1 MSYVGTNVSVSLGEL
16 SARKINILGAV
27 KSPGT
32 YIINPFST
40 LSSALAYSGGFENY
54 ASLREIVL
62 IRGEERI
69 IFDLYD
75 LLIFG
80 NRESDVNIEQG
91 DTILVTATKN
101 LVEISGS
108 VNRPMQ
114 YQFKSD
120 DTVLDLLDF
129 AMGITRDAN
138 LDEINI
144 KKVENGVLS
153 QKKIQLGEKLNSENV
168 VELSIPKKIFTK
180 NLNIE
185 VLGEGVS
192 QRTFL
197 NTDFKSLPL
206 VIANLEFSDDI
217 YPFIGILRQDA
228 ETKIFKEVHY
238 FSLSDPS
245 TYENIKLKSNVT
257 IEFFSRDQILEGQAF
272 VEDYFPNQFFINLNL
287 GVKKLDLPLSGK
299 ISAKTLIDFFGLE
312 SSLNSEQ
319 ATITF
324 SDGSSANDLNSAYQS
339 DQVTGLYIPEKVVQ
353 YIEVHAMGLFQSSG
367 AFEVP
372 IGTTLEDLYS
382 ITGGLTDN
390 RNISVRMTRESIKE
404 AERNTLED
412 AKAKLIDLAL
422 GATGNIALTG
432 SSSNTA
438 DYAGILSIISLAEAT
453 EPAGRLSGNLN
464 PGSIFSDILVLEDGD
479 TISALPKPNL
489 ITIIGQVLNPLT
501 VEYETNVSVKE
512 YIDKAG
518 SFTEMADKRG
528 IYIIGSD
535 GASVPYD
542 TRLFQN
548 ELRLQP
554 GDTIVVPRDFDRVST
569 LPLVNSAAQIISNI
583 ALQLLR

>member
-1 MSYVGTNVSVSLGEL
+1 M
-16 SARKINILGAV
+16 
-27 KSPGT
+27 
-32 YIINPFST
+32 
-40 LSSALAYSGGFENY
+40 AYSGGFENY

-91 DTILVTATKN
+91 DIILVTATKN

-129 AMGITRDAN
+129 AIGITRDAN

-144 KKVENGVLS
+144 KKLKMESCLR
-153 QKKIQLGEKLNSENV
+153 KIQLGEKLNSENV
-168 VELSIPKKIFTK
+168 VELSIPKKIFK

-272 VEDYFPNQFFINLNL
+272 VEDYFPNQFLINLNL

-319 ATITF
+319 PQLLFLMGAQQMTLILLI
-324 SDGSSANDLNSAYQS
+324 SQIKL
-339 DQVTGLYIPEKVVQ
+339 LEYIFRK
-353 YIEVHAMGLFQSSG
+353 LF
-367 AFEVP
+367 
-372 IGTTLEDLYS
+372 
-382 ITGGLTDN
+382 
-390 RNISVRMTRESIKE
+390 
-404 AERNTLED
+404 NTL
-412 AKAKLIDLAL
+412 KFKQLVY
-422 GATGNIALTG
+422 
-432 SSSNTA
+432 SSH
-438 DYAGILSIISLAEAT
+438 
-453 EPAGRLSGNLN
+453 
-464 PGSIFSDILVLEDGD
+464 
-479 TISALPKPNL
+479 
-489 ITIIGQVLNPLT
+489 
-501 VEYETNVSVKE
+501 
-512 YIDKAG
+512 
-518 SFTEMADKRG
+518 RG
-528 IYIIGSD
+528 I
-535 GASVPYD
+535 
-542 TRLFQN
+542 
-548 ELRLQP
+548 
-554 GDTIVVPRDFDRVST
+554 
-569 LPLVNSAAQIISNI
+569 
-583 ALQLLR
+583 